1 MADERIRSSR
11 SRGRASLPAGTVTFM
26 FTDIEGSTSLLRR
39 LREDYA
45 RLLVDHSRLLA
56 AVVDRHGG
64 RVVDTQGDALFAVFP
79 RAREAVAAAAEAQR
93 GLAAH
98 PWPGGVEVLVRMGL
112 HTGEPL
118 VDGERYVGLAVHRG
132 QRICSLAHGGQVLL
146 SSVTADLIGDE
157 VPAGVAVSD
166 AGSARLKDFDRE
178 ERLYQLMIDGLPG
191 EFQRLPASAAPG
203 PFSGSEDVLA
213 ARVSSPS
220 PPVDVRLLGPVEV
233 EVEGSTVPIGAAK
246 QRLILALLALRAGEM
261 LSSDVLVDLIWG
273 GRPPATATKA
283 LQVYISELRHRIE
296 PDRSAPIVIV
306 SQPPGYRFGLD
317 ADKTDLGRFEDLWER
332 GRNAAAGDDA
342 EQAAR
347 LLGEALGLWRGRPLA
362 DLAYESAILSDA
374 ARLEE
379 MRLACLEDRIEADL
393 RRGRHAALVPEIE
406 ALVRENPL
414 RERLRG
420 QQMLALYRCGRQADA
435 LAAYQ
440 QAREALVEQLGIDPS
455 PAIVKLERLMLQQDR
470 SLELGAESA
479 GASPAEP
486 LSEERMVMVVSQSSD
501 DVDGLLRVAAPLTRC
516 GFSIVLGRVLGYS
529 RGVDVTARLGEVTRR
544 LVEQRELLVN
554 QGISARVAAFA
565 SHDRGPDLVKLAVQQ
580 GAELI
585 LVDGTVAL
593 REGGSSVFHEIV
605 DDAPC
610 DVAMLVADETVGHGD
625 AIIVPFGGSQHDWAA
640 LELAAL
646 LSRAQQ
652 KRLVLAG
659 AEGTTTDDPDASRM
673 LASASLILQRVSGI
687 VAEPMLIERGAQ
699 GLLELAASA
708 HLILVGIP
716 PSYRH
721 QGLGETR
728 YQIAMHAPVPALFVR
743 RGTRP
748 GVLSPNRTM
757 TRFSWSLSTW
767 ND

>member
-1 MADERIRSSR
+1 
-11 SRGRASLPAGTVTFM
+11 
-26 FTDIEGSTSLLRR
+26 
-39 LREDYA
+39 
-45 RLLVDHSRLLA
+45 
-56 AVVDRHGG
+56 
-64 RVVDTQGDALFAVFP
+64 
-79 RAREAVAAAAEAQR
+79 
-93 GLAAH
+93 
-98 PWPGGVEVLVRMGL
+98 
-112 HTGEPL
+112 
-118 VDGERYVGLAVHRG
+118 
-132 QRICSLAHGGQVLL
+132 
-146 SSVTADLIGDE
+146 
-157 VPAGVAVSD
+157 
-166 AGSARLKDFDRE
+166 
-178 ERLYQLMIDGLPG
+178 
-191 EFQRLPASAAPG
+191 
-203 PFSGSEDVLA
+203 
-213 ARVSSPS
+213 
-220 PPVDVRLLGPVEV
+220 
-233 EVEGSTVPIGAAK
+233 
-246 QRLILALLALRAGEM
+246 
-261 LSSDVLVDLIWG
+261 
-273 GRPPATATKA
+273 
-283 LQVYISELRHRIE
+283 
-296 PDRSAPIVIV
+296 
-306 SQPPGYRFGLD
+306 
-317 ADKTDLGRFEDLWER
+317 
-332 GRNAAAGDDA
+332 
-342 EQAAR
+342 
-347 LLGEALGLWRGRPLA
+347 LA
-362 DLAYESAILSDA
+362 DLAYEPAIMSDA

-406 ALVRENPL
+406 GLVRENPL
-414 RERLRG
+414 RERLRA

-470 SLELGAESA
+470 SLELVSESA

-501 DVDGLLRVAAPLTRC
+501 DVEGLLRVAAPLTRC

-529 RGVDVTARLGEVTRR
+529 QGVDVTARLGEVTRR

-585 LVDGTVAL
+585 LVDGTAAL

-646 LSRAQQ
+646 LSRAER

-687 VAEPMLIERGAQ
+687 VAEPVLIERGAQ

-721 QGLGETR
+721 HGLGETR

-767 ND
+767 NG